1 MTLIDR
7 LGRTMPD
14 LWQTIGRFP
23 VPVLISLIG
32 TIVVNLDIAGVGP
45 FNLDKAGPYRD
56 EQIYGGLVAGFLASG
71 AAHLYAESRSWSR
84 FAGTLIAIL
93 VGGVAFG
100 VCWFLQPLDLRFEF
114 LLPGLVLAVMV
125 AGYVAGT
132 DDNGIWMFNARLA
145 LAVILSGLVTV
156 VFGGGL
162 SAIVES
168 IRYLFGV
175 DFDSDIHEH
184 IWVTG
189 ATLIGAVYGLSMVSR
204 DLAEDVDPNRT
215 SGLLVSGT
223 SLLLNYLLVPLA
235 LIYVVILHLYA
246 GKMAIEWEL
255 PKGQV
260 GIMVLIFSL
269 GGAGIWL
276 VASPWRG
283 TGSAL
288 LRFFTRN
295 WFLFLIVPLCLLAI
309 GTWRRI
315 ADYGVTPERYG
326 LVALGLWVAF
336 LIIWFAVR
344 GRSIRPRV
352 VLGSLCVLLV
362 ATSFGPWGAGSV
374 SIASQQSRLA
384 AIMQAEGYFQD
395 GKLSVPE
402 TIDAEA
408 SGEAHSI
415 VLFLARNRRLDV
427 LAPIFA
433 GTADN
438 PFEGD
443 KANANDVIT
452 VLKFTRR
459 TDGAAAGDRGTVIHF
474 SSSGPATL
482 TVPQAGVVSGIIELR
497 MGLPAPDIVPG
508 DDPDF
513 LVDNGVFTI
522 RYRDD
527 RWQMPVEKLLET
539 IRAAPRADFGY
550 PPLVVTVSGEPGDA
564 HLVLLSV
571 NGRLEP
577 DDIRIDH
584 VRAFVLLPAPVNH
597 SQDE

>member
-1 MTLIDR
+1 MTLIHR

-14 LWQTIGRFP
+14 LWQTVGRFP
-23 VPVLISLIG
+23 IPVLISLIG
-32 TIVVNLDIAGVGP
+32 TIVVNLDIAGIGP
-45 FNLDKAGPYRD
+45 FDLDEAGPYRD

-71 AAHLYAESRSWSR
+71 SAHLFAESRSWSR
-84 FAGTLIAIL
+84 FSGTFLAIL
-93 VGGVAFG
+93 AGLLGAG
-100 VCWFLQPLDLRFEF
+100 LCWFLRPLDLRFEF
-114 LLPGLVLAVMV
+114 LLPGLVLSVMV
-125 AGYVAGT
+125 AGYAGGER
-132 DDNGIWMFNARLA
+132 DDGIWMFNARLA
-145 LAVILSGLVTV
+145 LAVILSALVTV

-204 DLAEDVDPNRT
+204 NLAENVDPNRT
-215 SGLLVSGT
+215 SDLLVSGT

-235 LIYVVILHLYA
+235 LVYVIILHLYA
-246 GKMAIEWEL
+246 GKMMIDWDL

-276 VASPWRG
+276 IASPWRG

-288 LRFFTRN
+288 LRFFSRN

-326 LVALGLWVAF
+326 LAALGLWVGF
-336 LIIWFAVR
+336 LIIWFAMR
-344 GRSIRPRV
+344 RRTIQPRI
-352 VLGSLCVLLV
+352 VLGSLCVLLI

-384 AIMQAEGYFQD
+384 ALMQAEGYFQD
-395 GKLSVPE
+395 GKLTVPE
-402 TIDAEA
+402 TIDATA

-415 VLFLARNRRLDV
+415 VMFLARNRRLDV
-427 LAPIFA
+427 LAPMFTGA
-433 GTADN
+433 AND
-438 PFEGD
+438 PFDGGRNS
-443 KANANDVIT
+443 ANANDVIT
-452 VLKFTRR
+452 VLKFARR
-459 TDGAAAGDRGTVIHF
+459 TTGDRGIVIHF
-474 SSSGPATL
+474 NASGPATL
-482 TVPQAGVVSGIIELR
+482 NVPQAGVVSGVIELTR
-497 MGLPAPDIVPG
+497 ARPAAEIAPG
-508 DDPDF
+508 DDPDMR
-513 LVDNGVFTI
+513 VEDGVFTI
-522 RYRDD
+522 RYRDK

-539 IRAAPRADFGY
+539 IRAAPRADIGY
-550 PPLVVTVSGEPGDA
+550 PPLVVTVAGEAGDA
-564 HLVLLSV
+564 RLVLLSL

-577 DDIRIDH
+577 DDTRIDTI
-584 VRAFVLLPAPVNH
+584 RAFVLLPAPAEPL
-597 SQDE
+597 QDD